1 MTDDSDVT
9 ETDMSEMDA
18 KLSEFQVFIKKAI
31 PHFKKMQATLA
42 GFLGKKQQVMKSY
55 AGMADQLVDYENNNL
70 AFYRNQVPEDLIFA
84 LTEFPRLDDEL
95 KKAVTSLKNPFVDLY
110 HWIKGEVYDLNAFA
124 AALSG
129 RKAIKSAI
137 ADLEKKITSTKSDVE
152 NVTMGKKTVGTLF
165 KNTGDIHKM

>member
-1 MTDDSDVT
+1 M
-9 ETDMSEMDA
+9 
-18 KLSEFQVFIKKAI
+18 
-31 PHFKKMQATLA
+31 
-42 GFLGKKQQVMKSY
+42 
-55 AGMADQLVDYENNNL
+55 
-70 AFYRNQVPEDLIFA
+70 IFA